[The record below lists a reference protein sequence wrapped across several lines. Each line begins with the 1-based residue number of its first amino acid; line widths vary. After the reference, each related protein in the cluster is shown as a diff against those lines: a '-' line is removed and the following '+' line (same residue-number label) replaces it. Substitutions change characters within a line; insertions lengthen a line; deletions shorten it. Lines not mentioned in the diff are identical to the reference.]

1 MDLATKRAFKNELY
15 GQFARIGRA
24 LANGHRLELLDLLAQ
39 GERGVEELAGEAAL
53 SVANASQHLQ
63 ILRAAGL
70 VEARRA
76 GTSVR
81 YRLADAA
88 VVDLWR
94 AMRAL
99 GEARLAEIDRLV
111 DAYLNERQAL
121 EAVGPDELRHRLDD
135 GDVTLLD
142 VRPPLEYRAGHIPT
156 ARSIPIDELAARLA
170 ELPREQEIVAYC
182 RGPYCVFADEAVA
195 MLQRAGLR
203 ARRLTV
209 GLPDWR
215 ALGYPVATAAGG
227 GA

>member
-1 MDLATKRAFKNELY
+1 MDPGAKRAFKDELY

-24 LANGHRLELLDLLAQ
+24 LANGHRLEILDLLAQ
-39 GERGVEELAGEAAL
+39 GERGVEELASEAAL

-99 GEARLAEIDRLV
+99 GESRLAEIDRLV

-195 MLQRAGLR
+195 LLTERGYR
-203 ARRLTV
+203 ARRLAV

-215 ALGYPVATAAGG
+215 ALGHPVATATGG
-227 GA
+227 GS